1 MLSSFKLTMKLLGFI
16 LSLFFVIY
24 CLFYRYFIIVII
36 YKPGLTVN
44 ERVTLI
50 RDACAKLGRSERYNL
65 AYLTRFC
72 QIIKEEMSATMM
84 SANALAICWAP
95 TLIGTAST
103 QGEGTLFVQEMIEHA
118 HHVFTDD
125 KYGETLDFDFKK
137 RSAELMEKAKLNRKA
152 SNPDEIYG
160 FTSSPP
166 QPVFNLQKT
175 DISVVHRQEASTVLD
190 KTVRLKKKPQT
201 PPGSMGLMDQS
212 DQSPSVQILKH
223 GTPNLSMGRLK

>member
-1 MLSSFKLTMKLLGFI
+1 MNIIVRALDSPNYRGDIVDDFAPDNQALASVLKK
-16 LSLFFVIY
+16 
-24 CLFYRYFIIVII
+24 FYRDLKHPVLQKLKENGDIAHVEQFQ
-36 YKPGLTVN
+36 TDDEVN

-50 RDACAKLGRSERYNL
+50 RDACAKLGRPERYNL

-72 QIIKEEMSATMM
+72 QIIKEEMAQTMM

-125 KYGETLDFDFKK
+125 KYNTLDFDFKK
-137 RSAELMEKAKLNRKA
+137 RSAELMEKAALTRKV

-160 FTSSPP
+160 FTAYSRHDSAM
-166 QPVFNLQKT
+166 L
-175 DISVVHRQEASTVLD
+175 
-190 KTVRLKKKPQT
+190 
-201 PPGSMGLMDQS
+201 
-212 DQSPSVQILKH
+212 
-223 GTPNLSMGRLK
+223 